1 MKTSIDRFFSCFFP
15 LPPLM
20 TLEGTWRFLTKK
32 GPQFPSV
39 KTMPPGDAF
48 TCNARG
54 WSGDHGLTNW
64 DIYSMIIYVQPS
76 RIHQYRGFQ
85 TVLGFKLRII
95 CSEIKIWR
103 QTESKNPPKSRANER
118 SIHGMDKNAKPPIIQ
133 SLKNS
138 FDHFPSIGIATN

>member
-1 MKTSIDRFFSCFFP
+1 MAMEIPDLWMVFSWKPPLIGFVFCFFP

-54 WSGDHGLTNW
+54 WSGDHGLTNR

-76 RIHQYRGFQ
+76 RIHQYRGFL
-85 TVLGFKLRII
+85 TVLGFKLHII
-95 CSEIKIWR
+95 CSEIKTWL
-103 QTESKNPPKSRANER
+103 SKQNRNIHPKSRAKEASMAWIKMLN
-118 SIHGMDKNAKPPIIQ
+118 PQ
-133 SLKNS
+133 SFK
-138 FDHFPSIGIATN
+138 A